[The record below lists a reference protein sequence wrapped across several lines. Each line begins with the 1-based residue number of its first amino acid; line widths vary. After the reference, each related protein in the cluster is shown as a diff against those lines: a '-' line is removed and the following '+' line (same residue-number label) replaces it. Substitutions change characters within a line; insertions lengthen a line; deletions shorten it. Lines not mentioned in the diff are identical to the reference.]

1 MKKKLSL
8 TCVAL
13 LFSAAASADD
23 FAACVQQL
31 RQKALDEGI
40 SPAVVHKALDSV
52 HFSQRVV
59 ELDRRQPEFTE
70 TFGRYLRRRVTASRI
85 QQGKDVLAANRTE
98 LNRIAGHYGVP
109 AHYLVAFWGLETH
122 FGAHVGNMPTLD
134 SLATLACDQRRSGY
148 FTDQLMAALNLVDRD
163 GVTTDQLKGSW
174 AGALGNFQFMP
185 SVYLR
190 YAVDRDG
197 DGRPDLWNSLP
208 DAAAS
213 AANYL
218 QALGWHR
225 DERWGREVRLPKGFP
240 YHVAGLDHSRP
251 LTEWRRLGVR
261 RADGGPLPDADM
273 RASLLV
279 PSGHQGPAFLVYHNF
294 RVIMGWNRSQFYAL
308 SVGLL
313 ADRLAG
319 CGPLRQ
325 TPPEGRRLTRQQI
338 EALQK
343 RLNARGFDAGPPDGL
358 LGPKTRGAIR
368 AYQQANHRIA
378 DGHPD
383 DALFRALGIG
393 RGGV

>member
-1 MKKKLSL
+1 MNNKLTL
-8 TCVAL
+8 ACITL
-13 LFSAAASADD
+13 LFSAAASAGD
-23 FAACVQQL
+23 FSACVQQL
-31 RQKALDEGI
+31 RQKAVDQGI
-40 SPAVVHKALDSV
+40 APAVVRKALSGV
-52 HFSQRVV
+52 QFNQRVID
-59 ELDRRQPEFTE
+59 LDRRQPEFTE
-70 TFGRYLRRRVTASRI
+70 TFGRYLRRRVTPDRVER
-85 QQGKDVLAANRTE
+85 GKEVLAANRPE

-109 AHYLVAFWGLETH
+109 AHYLVAFWGLETN
-122 FGAHVGNMPTLD
+122 FGAHVGHMPTVE

-148 FTDQLMAALNLVDRD
+148 FTNQLMAALSLADRD
-163 GVTTDQLKGSW
+163 SLQPDQLKGSW

-197 DGRPDLWNSLP
+197 DGRRDLWNSLP

-225 DERWGREVRLPKGFP
+225 DERWGREVRLPRGFP
-240 YHVAGLDHSRP
+240 YHLTGLDHARP
-251 LTEWRRLGVR
+251 LADWRALGVR
-261 RADGGPLPDADM
+261 RADGRPLPTADM
-273 RASLLV
+273 KAALLV

-294 RVIMGWNRSQFYAL
+294 RVIMGWNRSQYYAL
-308 SVGLL
+308 AVGRL

-319 CGPLRQ
+319 RGPLRQ
-325 TPPEGRRLTRQQI
+325 APPEGRRLSRREVET
-338 EALQK
+338 LQK
-343 RLNARGFDAGPPDGL
+343 RLNARGFDAGKPDGL

-383 DALFRALGIG
+383 DALFRSLGIAQDG
-393 RGGV
+393 A